1 MLWKNAHRLNHPKIL
16 FLPCIFTEAVKGLQ
30 TSDFRLQ
37 TSDFRLQT
45 SDFRLQTSD
54 LRLQTSDLRLQTSD
68 FRLQTSDFRLQTSD
82 FKLQTSDFR
91 LQTSDFRLQ
100 TLVPSFANMAHCF
113 CVPPLRI
120 TLFLLYSLVYTVSYL
135 FKCICRLRNIK
146 S

>member
-1 MLWKNAHRLNHPKIL
+1 MIL
-16 FLPCIFTEAVKGLQ
+16 RGGTQKQCWLLANGSEPMSVDNQTSDFRLQ

-54 LRLQTSDLRLQTSD
+54 
-68 FRLQTSDFRLQTSD
+68 FR
-82 FKLQTSDFR
+82 LQTSDFR

-113 CVPPLRI
+113 CVLPLRI
-120 TLFLLYSLVYTVSYL
+120 TLFLLYSLVYIVSYL

-146 S
+146 L